1 MRIALLCKRY
11 YTNRDLV
18 SDRFGRLYHLPLELS
33 KLGHSALVVAAD
45 YRSLRRETI
54 TDGEMQIHSVPMLAG
69 GGLGFMTSAY
79 SAIKSFQPDILV
91 ASSDIHFG
99 VLGGLFAKRLNIPFA
114 FDIYDDYSVFRLA
127 KIPGMRTAFSAALK
141 RADLLISASAPLAHK
156 LAGLNRSVTVI
167 ENGVDQSIFR
177 PLPKASA
184 RDELGIPQR
193 ETVIGFFGSIAKN
206 RGIEQLI
213 EARQIISQ
221 IRPATRLLLAG
232 AIRVPLQLEVPGVDY
247 RGVLPQHQLP
257 SLINACDVVVVPY
270 LPDPQVDMSN
280 ACKIAEYVACS
291 VPVVTTRVSN
301 FAEIFAEAPQ
311 AVCEPGDP
319 QALAQAI
326 LRQIEA
332 PQRLPFNSR
341 PFSWSALAQKLE
353 GELLALVTI
362 RSGARVAA
370 V

>member
-11 YTNRDLV
+11 YTNRDLL

-33 KLGHSALVVAAD
+33 KLGHSALVIAAD
-45 YRSLRRETI
+45 YRSMRRETVA
-54 TDGEMQIHSVPMLAG
+54 DGALQIRSIPVLSGA
-69 GGLGFMTSAY
+69 GLGFIATAY
-79 SAIKSFQPDILV
+79 RAIKAFAPDILI

-99 VLGGLFAKRLNIPFA
+99 VLGRLLAKRLDIPFA
-114 FDIYDDYSVFRLA
+114 FDVYDDYSVFAIA
-127 KIPGMRTAFSAALK
+127 KVPGMRRAFSATLK
-141 RADLLISASAPLAHK
+141 RADLLVSASAPLAR
-156 LAGLNRSVTVI
+156 GLQNLNPSVTVI

-177 PLPKASA
+177 PIQKALA
-184 RDELGIPQR
+184 RASVGIPEH

-213 EARQIISQ
+213 EARRIVSR
-221 IRPATRLLLAG
+221 IRPPTRLLLAG
-232 AIRVPLQLEVPGVDY
+232 ANQIPLQLDVPGVDY
-247 RGVLPQHQLP
+247 RGVLPQHELP
-257 SLINACDVVVVPY
+257 ALVNACDVAVVPY

-280 ACKIAEYVACS
+280 ACKIAEYVACG

-301 FAEIFAEAPQ
+301 FAEIFAAAPQ
-311 AVCEPGDP
+311 AICEPGDP
-319 QALAQAI
+319 HALAQAI

-332 PQRLPFNSR
+332 PQKLALDSR

-353 GELLALVTI
+353 GELLALLST
-362 RSGARVAA
+362 RSQARVAA